1 MYRACRL
8 SVHRFKF
15 WLLFLNNFNFFTKKK
30 SAPRNPPLNPFGAWV
45 VTWPRFHSGDVWL
58 MAWVANPQRDS
69 EGGYGGQTYF
79 LISKNRSQIFRKW
92 YSAWITSWLD
102 HRGHKKSWEPTMGNL
117 IRPSKNRSDNLQKLW
132 PQIPNNEITQNYDF
146 STGEHLKI
154 TPDTCKDFWNIFAR
168 RTQGV
173 SITPR
178 HARAR
183 KFY

>member
-1 MYRACRL
+1 MFTVLNFDYFLWTISTFLQKKVCPPVTPLWIPPGVGYACHQPHVSTVETRSRDYPRPEGIQRGVTGGRL
-8 SVHRFKF
+8 F
-15 WLLFLNNFNFFTKKK
+15 
-30 SAPRNPPLNPFGAWV
+30 
-45 VTWPRFHSGDVWL
+45 
-58 MAWVANPQRDS
+58 
-69 EGGYGGQTYF
+69 F

-132 PQIPNNEITQNYDF
+132 PRIPNNEITQNYDF